1 MKDKRQHVI
10 CIANQKGGVAKTT
23 STAYLGAALARLHR
37 HVLLIDSDPQCNLTY
52 SLELDE
58 AQQEFCLEN
67 NLASIYESG
76 QPAEQC
82 LVNIRENLDLIAAS
96 PDLVMTEVTLDSQP
110 EVLSEQPERILSG
123 ALKPLVPRYDYVLID
138 CPPSQGMLTL
148 NGLVAASWL
157 LIPTLASVIS
167 LTGLERMLEQVH
179 EIVHGDPPLNPELK
193 ILGVLLTKFRR
204 DRTVEVELED
214 RLRSLPEEFT
224 VFKTVIPDRS
234 QFELLGELKVQTGRH
249 LLDLSMVSYSL
260 LPYLTLAMEIEK
272 MLRQKS
278 WAQSPGAGA

>member
-1 MKDKRQHVI
+1 MGKERKRHII

-37 HVLLIDSDPQCNLTY
+37 HVLVIDSDPQCNLTY
-52 SLELDE
+52 SLELSE

-76 QPAEQC
+76 HPAESC
-82 LVNIRENLDLIAAS
+82 LLPIRDNLTLIAAA
-96 PDLVMTEVTLDSQP
+96 PDLVMTELTLDNQP
-110 EVLSEQPERILSG
+110 ELLAGEPERILSR
-123 ALKPLVPRYDYVLID
+123 ALKPIADRYDYILID

-148 NGLVAASWL
+148 NALIAADWV

-179 EIVHGDPPLNPELK
+179 EIVHGDPPLNEKLQ
-193 ILGVLLTKFRR
+193 ILGVLLTKFRK
-204 DRTVEVELED
+204 DRTVELELEE

-234 QFELLGELKVQTGRH
+234 QFELLGELKAQTGKH

-278 WAQSPGAGA
+278 WAQPTGH